1 MLESVLAGA
10 LRFRGLLVAAA
21 LGVIV
26 LGALSLRSMPSDV
39 VPELASGPVL
49 EVQTEALGLSSQEV
63 EQYVTVPL
71 ENNLLDGVMDVWDV
85 RSQSIPGLS
94 TVNLYFEPGTS
105 TLHARQLVEER
116 LTNAFSL
123 PNVSKPPQL
132 IQPMSSTAR
141 VMLIGLRTNTLS
153 PIELSYLARW
163 IVKPRIAGVAGV
175 ANVAIFGQ
183 QDRQIQVQVDPRR
196 LAARHIQLSQ
206 IIDTAGNAQLVSPLT
221 YLEGSAPGTGGFLDG
236 PNQRLEV
243 RPVLPL
249 GAPHDLASV
258 PVTDVKGRLP
268 LGNVTRV
275 VQGHQPLI
283 GNALVGGQSG
293 LVLEVQKLPSA
304 SVLGV
309 TKGIDRALADL
320 RPALGGV
327 QINTS
332 FFRPATY
339 VSDALHNLKLALLIS
354 AGLMLLALIA
364 LLLDARTVLVA
375 AVSVVVSMMSAAL
388 LLQALGYTL
397 NALVTLGLFMAAIL
411 VVDDAVGTTQ
421 QIAARMGSYQ
431 GDSAPVT
438 TRAVVVGTCLQ
449 LRGTLGY
456 ATFIALAA
464 AAPVFF
470 AHGLSA
476 TFVHPMLLAFALSL
490 IASSVVAMTLTPALG
505 MLAFERGG
513 WRRRSV
519 RPAEYLARGYQ
530 WLILRALKVP
540 RALLACVCLLGL
552 AGLVAIPF
560 LQLPARPSFKDRNL
574 VVSWSGPAGSSLGEM
589 DRVTARV
596 VDQLKALP
604 GVADVGATLGRAV
617 SADQIVDTNS
627 GEIFVALRPRAN
639 YSQAVAQVRQITE
652 GTPGIHASVGTY
664 EDAVTDGVLA
674 PAHHDVTVR
683 IYGEDYN
690 QLRNLSWQVR
700 VAMSHAKGVGF
711 PQVKFP
717 VTEPNIE
724 VAVNDA
730 AALRAGV
737 LPGDARREA
746 STLVSGLTVGN
757 FFQEQAVFDVVV
769 VGQPSVRDSVQ
780 SVSNLLIDTSGG
792 RTVRLGQIARVSV
805 RSDPIDIQHE
815 ALSRYVDVTAPVTN
829 GSAGAAAQAVQRTL
843 SQVRFPLQYHPEI
856 LGGTPDDPTSHLV
869 FLSYVAAALVGILL
883 LMQAALRSWRLAAM
897 LFLGLPVALA
907 GALIVALAAGETSS
921 LGTYGALLAVLVF
934 AVRQGLLEID
944 HIRRMQRR
952 DGGPLTTDHVRAAA
966 GERLGP
972 ALGSTAV
979 CAVGLLPFIV
989 MGNVAG
995 NELIHT
1001 AAAVML
1007 GGLVSSIILNLLL
1020 VPAMCLRLGPSGP
1033 IVSGDPLEELA
1044 EAQELVLSTPSG
1056 S

>member
-1 MLESVLAGA
+1 MLEAVLAGA
-10 LRFRGLLVAAA
+10 LRFRMLLVGVA

-26 LGALSLRSMPSDV
+26 LGALSLQNMSSDV

-94 TVNLYFEPGTS
+94 TVDLYFEPGTS

-132 IQPMSSTAR
+132 IQPMSTTAR
-141 VMLIGLRTNTLS
+141 VMLIGLRSTTLS

-183 QDRQIQVQVDPRR
+183 QDRQIQVQVNPAR

-206 IIDTAGNAQLVSPLT
+206 IISTAGNAQLVSPLT

-249 GAPHDLASV
+249 GAPRDLASV
-258 PVTDVKGRLP
+258 PVSGVKGHLP
-268 LGNVTRV
+268 LGDVTKV

-283 GNALVGGQSG
+283 GNALVGGNSG
-293 LVLEVQKLPSA
+293 LVLVVQKLPSA

-309 TKGIDRALADL
+309 TKGIDRTLADL
-320 RPALGGV
+320 RPALHGV
-327 QINTS
+327 QINAS

-354 AGLMLLALIA
+354 GGLMLLALIA

-375 AVSVVVSMMSAAL
+375 AVSVTVSLMGAAL

-397 NALVTLGLFMAAIL
+397 NAMVTLGLFVAAVL
-411 VVDDAVGTTQ
+411 VVDDAFGTTQ
-421 QIAARMGSYQ
+421 QIANRMGSYD
-431 GDSAPVT
+431 GDSAVT
-438 TRAVVVGTCLQ
+438 TRAVVMGTCLQ
-449 LRGTLGY
+449 VRGTLGY
-456 ATFIALAA
+456 ATCIALVA

-470 AHGLSA
+470 AHGISA
-476 TFVHPMLLAFALSL
+476 TFVHPTVLAFALAV
-490 IASSVVAMTLTPALG
+490 IASSLVAMTLTPALG
-505 MLAFERGG
+505 MLAFERGRV
-513 WRRRSV
+513 RRWSV
-519 RPAEYLARGYQ
+519 RPAEYLGRGYQ
-530 WLILRALKVP
+530 WVLARLMKVP
-540 RALLACVCLLGL
+540 GALLACVCLAGL

-560 LQLPARPSFKDRNL
+560 IKQPARPSFRDRNL
-574 VVSWSGPAGSSLGEM
+574 VVAWDGPAGASLGEM
-589 DRVTARV
+589 DRVTGRV
-596 VDQLKALP
+596 VDQLRALP
-604 GVADVGATLGRAV
+604 AVGDVGATLGRAV
-617 SADQIVDTNS
+617 SADQIVDTNA
-627 GEIFVALRPRAN
+627 GEIFVALRPNAN
-639 YSQAVAQVRQITE
+639 YQQALDQVRQIVQTA
-652 GTPGIHASVGTY
+652 PGIHATVGTY

-674 PAHHDVTVR
+674 PSHHDVTVR
-683 IYGEDYN
+683 IYGQDYN
-690 QLRNLSWQVR
+690 TLRSLSWQVR
-700 VAMSHAKGVGF
+700 VAMSHARGVGF
-711 PQVKFP
+711 PQVQLP
-717 VTEPNIE
+717 VAEPNIE
-724 VAVNDA
+724 VAVNDT

-737 LPGDARREA
+737 LPGDARRQA

-757 FFQEQAVFDVVV
+757 FFQDQAVFDVVV
-769 VGQPSVRDSVQ
+769 IGQSAVRDTVQ
-780 SVSNLLIDTSGG
+780 SVGNLLINTSNGG
-792 RTVRLGQIARVSV
+792 TVRLGRIARVSV

-815 ALSRYVDVTAPVTN
+815 ALSRYIDVTAPVTS
-829 GSAGAAAQAVQRTL
+829 GSTGAAAQAVKRTL
-843 SQVRFPLQYHPEI
+843 SQVSFPLQYHPEV
-856 LGGTPDDPTSHLV
+856 LGGTPEDPTSHLA
-869 FLSYVAAALVGILL
+869 FLSYVLAALIGILL

-897 LFLGLPVALA
+897 FFFAVPAALS
-907 GALIVALAAGETSS
+907 GALIVALATGQASS

-934 AVRQGLLEID
+934 AARQGLLEIE

-952 DGGPLTTDHVRAAA
+952 DGGPLTDAIVLSAA
-966 GERLGP
+966 GERLAP
-972 ALGSTAV
+972 ALGGAAV
-979 CAVGLLPFIV
+979 CAVGLMPFVV
-989 MGNVAG
+989 MGDVAG

-1001 AAAVML
+1001 AAAVIL
-1007 GGLVSSIILNLLL
+1007 GGLVTSMLLNLLL

-1033 IVSGDPLEELA
+1033 ILSGDPLEELA
-1044 EAQELVLSTPSG
+1044 EAQELALSSSSG

>member
-1 MLESVLAGA
+1 MLEAVLAGA
-10 LRFRGLLVAAA
+10 LRFRMLLVGVA

-26 LGALSLRSMPSDV
+26 LGALSLRNMPSDV

-94 TVNLYFEPGTS
+94 TVDLYFEPGTS

-132 IQPMSSTAR
+132 IQPMSTTAR
-141 VMLIGLRTNTLS
+141 VMLIGLRSTTLS

-163 IVKPRIAGVAGV
+163 VVKPRISGVAGV

-183 QDRQIQVQVDPRR
+183 QDRQIQVQVNPSR

-249 GAPHDLASV
+249 GAPRDLASV
-258 PVTDVKGRLP
+258 PVSGVKGHLP
-268 LGNVTRV
+268 LGDVTKV

-283 GNALVGGQSG
+283 GNALVGGNSG
-293 LVLEVQKLPSA
+293 LVLVVQKLPSA
-304 SVLGV
+304 SVTGV
-309 TKGIDRALADL
+309 SKGIDRALADL
-320 RPALGGV
+320 RPALHGV
-327 QINTS
+327 QINAS

-364 LLLDARTVLVA
+364 LLLDVRTVLVV
-375 AVSVVVSMMSAAL
+375 AVSVMVSLMGAAL

-397 NALVTLGLFMAAIL
+397 NAMVTLGLFVAAVL
-411 VVDDAVGTTQ
+411 VVDDAFGTTQ
-421 QIAARMGSYQ
+421 QIANRMGSYD
-431 GDSAPVT
+431 GDSAVT
-438 TRAVVVGTCLQ
+438 TRAVVMGTCLQ

-456 ATFIALAA
+456 ATCIALAA

-470 AHGLSA
+470 AHGISA
-476 TFVHPMLLAFALSL
+476 TFVHPMVLAFTLAVL
-490 IASSVVAMTLTPALG
+490 ASSLVAMTLTPALG
-505 MLAFERGG
+505 MLAFERGRV
-513 WRRRSV
+513 RRWSV
-519 RPAEYLARGYQ
+519 RPAEYLGRGYQ
-530 WLILRALKVP
+530 WVLARTMKAP
-540 RALLACVCLLGL
+540 GALLACVCL
-552 AGLVAIPF
+552 AGVAGIVAIP
-560 LQLPARPSFKDRNL
+560 LIKQPARPGFKDRNL
-574 VVSWSGPAGSSLGEM
+574 VIAWDGPAGASLGEM
-589 DRVTARV
+589 DRVTGRV
-596 VDQLKALP
+596 VDQLRALP
-604 GVADVGATLGRAV
+604 AVGDVGATLGRAV
-617 SADQIVDTNS
+617 SADQIVDTNA
-627 GEIFVALRPRAN
+627 GEIFVALKPSAN
-639 YSQAVAQVRQITE
+639 YQQALGQVRQIVETA
-652 GTPGIHASVGTY
+652 PGIHATVGTY

-674 PAHHDVTVR
+674 PSHHDVTVR
-683 IYGEDYN
+683 IYGQNYN
-690 QLRNLSWQVR
+690 TLRSLSWQVR

-711 PQVKFP
+711 PQVQLP
-717 VTEPNIE
+717 VAEPNIE
-724 VAVNDA
+724 ITVNDT

-737 LPGDARREA
+737 LPGDARRQA

-757 FFQEQAVFDVVV
+757 FFQDQAVFDVVV
-769 VGQPSVRDSVQ
+769 IGQSAVRDTIQ
-780 SVSNLLIDTSGG
+780 SVGNLLINTSNGG
-792 RTVRLGQIARVSV
+792 TVRLGRIARVSV

-815 ALSRYVDVTAPVTN
+815 ALSRYLDVTAPVTS
-829 GSAGAAAQAVQRTL
+829 GSTGAAAQAVKRTL
-843 SQVRFPLQYHPEI
+843 SQVGFPLQYHTEV
-856 LGGTPDDPTSHLV
+856 LGGTPEDPTSHLV
-869 FLSYVAAALVGILL
+869 FLSYVLAALIGILL
-883 LMQAALRSWRLAAM
+883 LMQAALRSWRLAGMFFFAV
-897 LFLGLPVALA
+897 PVALS
-907 GALIVALAAGETSS
+907 GALIVALATGDASS

-934 AVRQGLLEID
+934 AARQGLLEIE

-952 DGGPLTTDHVRAAA
+952 DGGPLTDAIVLSAA
-966 GERLGP
+966 GERLAP
-972 ALGSTAV
+972 ALGGAAV
-979 CAVGLLPFIV
+979 CAVGLLPFVV
-989 MGNVAG
+989 MGDVAG

-1001 AAAVML
+1001 AAAVIL
-1007 GGLVSSIILNLLL
+1007 GGLVTSMILNLLVL
-1020 VPAMCLRLGPSGP
+1020 PAMCLRLGPSGP
-1033 IVSGDPLEELA
+1033 ILSGDPLEELA
-1044 EAQELVLSTPSG
+1044 EAQELVLTSPSG